1 MSVEY
6 GRASTEK
13 ELRDILEL
21 QRQNLPEQLSE
32 ELKQREGFL
41 TVKHSFELLKKM
53 NDVCPHIIAKDGDR
67 VIGYAL
73 CMHPDF
79 KDKIPILFS
88 MFKEIETQYGNE
100 SFLVMGQICIDK
112 DYRGKG
118 VFRGLYKSMKE
129 AVGTEYNLIVT
140 EVDGRNTRSLDAHLA
155 IGFKVI
161 KKYQSDGKDW
171 YLITLTTK

>member
-1 MSVEY
+1 MPVEY
-6 GRASTEK
+6 GRATTEK

-21 QRQNLPEQLSE
+21 QRQNLPEQLSN

-41 TVKHSFELLKKM
+41 TVKHSFDLLNKM

-79 KDKIPILFS
+79 KTEIPVLFS

-118 VFRGLYKSMKE
+118 VFRGLYNSMKE
-129 AVGTEYNLIVT
+129 AVGTDYSLIVT

-171 YLITLTTK
+171 YLIVL

>member
-1 MSVEY
+1 MPVEY
-6 GRASTEK
+6 SRASTEK

-21 QRQNLPEQLSE
+21 QQQNLPEQLSE

-53 NDVCPHIIAKDGDR
+53 NNVCPHIVAKDGDR

-79 KDKIPILFS
+79 KNEIPILFS
-88 MFKEIETQYGNE
+88 MFKEIEAQYGNE
-100 SFLVMGQICIDK
+100 PFLVMGQICIDK

-118 VFRGLYKSMKE
+118 VFRGLYSSMKE
-129 AVGTEYNLIVT
+129 AVGTDYNLIVT
-140 EVDGRNTRSLDAHLA
+140 EVDGRNSRSLDAHLA

-171 YLITLTTK
+171 YLIVL